1 MTWTGPQ
8 VGVIHLPYVPLR
20 TAVTQKKGIPPLD
33 GVVFLV
39 NIETGACLLR
49 VEVVMPHN
57 QCRGEHLA
65 QFAQQCQHRPF
76 LFHGPGILWMPP
88 RIQSPFITD
97 PYRVGIVV
105 LTVSSCLE
113 HIPAVVYLA
122 VAGDVEVVT
131 DVAEVPV
138 PYMVSPAV
146 FKAQTTAIGRSRAVK
161 DNHRDD
167 SHVSLSLSHSAT
179 LQSERRGY
187 RRQDAY
193 RSLDDEFQQLFL

>member
-1 MTWTGPQ
+1 M
-8 VGVIHLPYVPLR
+8 R
-20 TAVTQKKGIPPLD
+20 KKKGPRKKLTDTRQQTTKRLPPRD
-33 GVVFLV
+33 GMVLLV
-39 NIETGACLLR
+39 NIETGASLLG
-49 VEVVMPHN
+49 VEVVMHHN

-65 QFAQQCQHRPF
+65 QVAQQCQHRPF

-88 RIQSPFITD
+88 CIQSPFITD

-105 LTVSSCLE
+105 LTVSSRLE

-146 FKAQTTAIGRSRAVK
+146 FKALTTAIGRSRAVK
-161 DNHRDD
+161 DNHRND
-167 SHVSLSLSHSAT
+167 SHVSLSLSH
-179 LQSERRGY
+179 
-187 RRQDAY
+187 
-193 RSLDDEFQQLFL
+193 

>member
-1 MTWTGPQ
+1 
-8 VGVIHLPYVPLR
+8 
-20 TAVTQKKGIPPLD
+20 
-33 GVVFLV
+33 
-39 NIETGACLLR
+39 
-49 VEVVMPHN
+49 
-57 QCRGEHLA
+57 
-65 QFAQQCQHRPF
+65 
-76 LFHGPGILWMPP
+76 
-88 RIQSPFITD
+88 
-97 PYRVGIVV
+97 
-105 LTVSSCLE
+105 
-113 HIPAVVYLA
+113 VYLA

-146 FKAQTTAIGRSRAVK
+146 FKAQTTAVGRSRAVK